1 MAAAIKALN
10 ARIRANPVADYF
22 CSTREFLHFTE
33 QEEKS
38 WNGRVSLIYL
48 KRHFLDDSTDTNVLR
63 ADFWG
68 PASNFGI
75 PIAAVMDTQKDPEM
89 YVRSHHPSPPKRPH
103 SHSRLV
109 LPTVTS
115 LPNDSEL

>member
-10 ARIRANPVADYF
+10 ARIRANPVTDYF
-22 CSTREFLHFTE
+22 CSTRECYSSPRLLDPGGKRRARKQGTGARQCDFAS
-33 QEEKS
+33 QECEEAVWRKK
-38 WNGRVSLIYL
+38 WKTQWLTANLPV
-48 KRHFLDDSTDTNVLR
+48 

-89 YVRSHHPSPPKRPH
+89 YV
-103 SHSRLV
+103 
-109 LPTVTS
+109 PTT
-115 LPNDSEL
+115 